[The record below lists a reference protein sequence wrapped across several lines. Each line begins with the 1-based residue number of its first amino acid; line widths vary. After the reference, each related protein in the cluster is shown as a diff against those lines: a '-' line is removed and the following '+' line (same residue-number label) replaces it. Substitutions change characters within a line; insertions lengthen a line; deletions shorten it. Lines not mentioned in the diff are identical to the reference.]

1 MTLLIKS
8 ASASQGLNFV
18 HPFDKTPMCLKK
30 LPLLLVWT
38 DQSSVSLE
46 NSKHLLMDP
55 NKNICPTSFALSACT
70 LPWPPYVMNFLY
82 DLCKWTPPFQL
93 RVSWTLTEH
102 FILFGVSGS
111 WCAQGMFEPSEHL
124 WRVWGL
130 IKNAILP
137 FLPSCWGFSF
147 TLGHGVSPQ
156 SPSSAAQLVI

>member
-1 MTLLIKS
+1 MPYPKLLYPEPLWQSTADPLPPQETLKYS
-8 ASASQGLNFV
+8 
-18 HPFDKTPMCLKK
+18 
-30 LPLLLVWT
+30 
-38 DQSSVSLE
+38 
-46 NSKHLLMDP
+46 
-55 NKNICPTSFALSACT
+55 
-70 LPWPPYVMNFLY
+70 
-82 DLCKWTPPFQL
+82 
-93 RVSWTLTEH
+93 
-102 FILFGVSGS
+102 SGS